1 MRYANGF
8 DTVTGDARD
17 NEIIVMGETGATLDG
32 GAGDDFIHAGAGDD
46 TFLFGRGSGADRV
59 VDNAVSWPNGVDP
72 AITDH
77 DVVQFGANIDAD
89 QLWFEQVGDDLRVS
103 VIGTADSITVVDW
116 YSSGVYLPGENRID
130 EFKTHSGEALLKS
143 QVDNLVSAMAAFSPP
158 PMGQLTLDQPR
169 SDALGSLIAASWQ

>member
-1 MRYANGF
+1 MS
-8 DTVTGDARD
+8 
-17 NEIIVMGETGATLDG
+17 E
-32 GAGDDFIHAGAGDD
+32 
-46 TFLFGRGSGADRV
+46 
-59 VDNAVSWPNGVDP
+59 
-72 AITDH
+72 
-77 DVVQFGANIDAD
+77 
-89 QLWFEQVGDDLRVS
+89 
-103 VIGTADSITVVDW
+103 IGTADSITVVDW